1 MSREWLKQNAPSHTA
16 RGNGAGLMPGAPS
29 EVGGPGGEG
38 ASDTPYLSPSL
49 QVFPWWYYPPEGSSY
64 FYVDAPNQV
73 VAAGVQNQVLTDSIF
88 RVRDG
93 QRAVITS
100 IALVVQLP
108 TATDD
113 FFYTMRRN
121 NGPVQGM
128 DRLRNFAL
136 PANAAVRDLNGYTI
150 RLQPGDE
157 ISWTVTNNGVAAVTV
172 GVSYIGWNTMVTD
185 IERVS
190 QGIKY

>member
-1 MSREWLKQNAPSHTA
+1 MSKEWLRQNAPSHTA

-29 EVGGPGGEG
+29 EVGGNGSS
-38 ASDTPYLSPSL
+38 APYLTPSL
-49 QVFPWWYYPPEGSSY
+49 NIFPWWYYPPEGSSY
-64 FYVDAPNQV
+64 FYRSTPNQTI
-73 VAAGVQNQVLTDSIF
+73 AAGAQNILLTDSEFI
-88 RVRDG
+88 VGDG

-100 IALVVQLP
+100 IALIVQLP
-108 TATDD
+108 TVLDD

-121 NGPVQGM
+121 GGPIDGL

-136 PANAAVRDLNGYTI
+136 PANASVVDLNGYTI
-150 RLQPGDE
+150 RLQPGDV
-157 ISWTVTNNGVAAVTV
+157 ITWTVTNNGAAARD
-172 GVSYIGWNTMVTD
+172 VSVKYIGWNTMLTD